1 MMKLFQMLNAKHHLE
16 RLERS
21 EGASK
26 SSALLLTILIAGLIA
41 IVSLSVSRLSI
52 SEIKM
57 AGGANESAAA
67 YFAAEA
73 GLEDGLARW
82 RWDRNVEV
90 PVGATETSGS
100 IRRCNISTT
109 QCAEG
114 NPPSI
119 TVGPEDKYYDL
130 KIWYKADKATGE
142 LKKDESREFFIPD
155 GSTPLTLSWAGVK
168 NVASGT
174 AYISWEIIAMKNSGG
189 MATFAEGKNGRLLTF
204 ATSDS
209 GSHAQTINLSGDLT
223 GYILRIKPWI
233 GSNNNG
239 TDENGVSGYAAGQAP
254 TAVSGT
260 ELAIEYTL
268 TPSSTPSSSN
278 ININIDSGFHYI
290 ESTGYYKNTKRK
302 LVAKIDR
309 KSGTILSVYD
319 FVIYAG
325 STLTNQ

>member
-26 SSALLLTILIAGLIA
+26 SSALLLTILIAGLIS

-142 LKKDESREFFIPD
+142 LKKDESKEFFISWPSD
-155 GSTPLTLSWAGVK
+155 LTSLTLTRSDVQ
-168 NVASGT
+168 NVNSEAT
-174 AYISWEIIAMKNSGG
+174 ATVSMEV
-189 MATFAEGKNGRLLTF
+189 MAYKKTDMTPAVLNGDACGKLLTK
-204 ATSDS
+204 TTENST
-209 GSHAQTINLSGDLT
+209 TISLSGDSNNE
-223 GYILRIKPWI
+223 YVLRIKPWI
-233 GSNNNG
+233 GSNSSG
-239 TDENGVSGYAAGQAP
+239 TDANGISGYAAGPAP
-254 TAVSGT
+254 VAKDASKGLYVT
-260 ELAIEYTL
+260 YTL
-268 TPSSTPSSSN
+268 TPSPS
-278 ININIDSGFHYI
+278 NINIDSGFHYI

-325 STLTNQ
+325 TDLKQ

>member
-1 MMKLFQMLNAKHHLE
+1 MMKLFQTLDAKCHLE
-16 RLERS
+16 QLERS

-26 SSALLLTILIAGLIA
+26 SSALLLTILVVGLIS

-82 RWDRNVEV
+82 RWNRNVEV
-90 PVGATETSGS
+90 PTGATETSTETFDSGDL
-100 IRRCNISTT
+100 
-109 QCAEG
+109 G
-114 NPPSI
+114 NGASY
-119 TVGPEDKYYDL
+119 KL
-130 KIWYKADKATGE
+130 KIWYKKDTAGNFNNVDDQDNPVLTKDSAWEFDVEGLTQIR
-142 LKKDESREFFIPD
+142 LKYRITKDYTSAAFPSSGIQHGVEVSQSNKVDNTWTTNFYDQNSDNDASDTD
-155 GSTPLTLSWAGVK
+155 GILIA
-168 NVASGT
+168 
-174 AYISWEIIAMKNSGG
+174 ISANAKLI
-189 MATFAEGKNGRLLTF
+189 
-204 ATSDS
+204 
-209 GSHAQTINLSGDLT
+209 
-223 GYILRIKPWI
+223 RIKPWDADI
-233 GSNNNG
+233 KFAIKPIS
-239 TDENGVSGYAAGQAP
+239 P
-254 TAVSGT
+254 TNSK
-260 ELAIEYTL
+260 
-268 TPSSTPSSSN
+268 
-278 ININIDSGFHYI
+278 IDSGTHYI